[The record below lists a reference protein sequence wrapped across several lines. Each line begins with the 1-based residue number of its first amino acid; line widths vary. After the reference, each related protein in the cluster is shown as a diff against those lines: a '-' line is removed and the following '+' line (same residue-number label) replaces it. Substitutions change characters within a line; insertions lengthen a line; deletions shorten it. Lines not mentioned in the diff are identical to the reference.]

1 MTSQPGGSPHQPA
14 PRWFGPP
21 ERPLFGWLHLP
32 RDREVHGGVV
42 LCQPMG
48 IEAICVYF
56 TYRQLADRLAEQGL
70 AVLRFDYDGTG
81 DSTGEE
87 NDPDRVDA
95 WLSSV
100 TAAVDELA
108 ATGVPRIGLVGIRMG
123 GLFAAHE
130 AARRGGVDALVL
142 WDPCTS
148 GKAFLREQRMLR
160 LLSGGAGN
168 QAGEAVEAPGLRFEP
183 DTVED
188 LSALDLAGLDG
199 LLAERTLVL
208 VPPGASRPRALDRR
222 LDGLDVDWREAIGQQ
237 ALLDSHRQEPPY
249 ETITT
254 VTDWLVSELKG
265 EPVTLA
271 EPPAQSGPGV
281 VGATSDGIPVVE
293 YSVTLGELGLF
304 GIVTDSGSRHRGPTI
319 VLVNEGNTHHIGQA
333 RIWVDLA
340 RVLGAAGFRTLRFDL
355 SGNGDSGT
363 RPGQTPH
370 VGRAP
375 EAIDDIY
382 IAMRGIQPDD
392 PTSVVLVGFC
402 SGAYQVV
409 EQALLHPPLGI
420 CVINPTFA
428 FTPPEPDG
436 TAARLARQRSK
447 RWLVHLIRPP
457 LEWMGKRRNATDL
470 DRWLKALDSG
480 SWPVAMSKRRPGIP
494 EPVWQFVSRHLLE
507 NTGTTILGR
516 VVDSKVDTYVLCGW
530 DDFLP
535 IRIGADDQIR
545 NLEQAPN
552 FHLEVLSDLDHSSW
566 FMAHRQRLVASIASH
581 LEKTYTEPSLELDGS
596 PPRT

>member
-1 MTSQPGGSPHQPA
+1 M
-14 PRWFGPP
+14 
-21 ERPLFGWLHLP
+21 
-32 RDREVHGGVV
+32 
-42 LCQPMG
+42 LCQPLG
-48 IEAICVYF
+48 IEAICVYY
-56 TYRQLADRLAEQGL
+56 TYRQLADRLAENGL

-81 DSTGEE
+81 DSAGDET
-87 NDPDRVDA
+87 DPGRVDA

-142 WDPCTS
+142 WDTCTS

-160 LLSGGAGN
+160 LLSGGKGN
-168 QAGEAVEAPGLRFEP
+168 EDGEAVEAPGLRFEP
-183 DTVED
+183 DTVKELGD
-188 LSALDLAGLDG
+188 VDLAGVDG
-199 LLAERTLVL
+199 VPAERTLVL

-222 LDGLDVDWREAIGQQ
+222 LDGLDVDWQEATGQQ

-249 ETITT
+249 ETIRR
-254 VTDWLVSELKG
+254 VTDWLVSELRG

-271 EPPAQSGPGV
+271 APPAQSGPGV
-281 VGATSDGIPVVE
+281 VGETPAGLPVVE
-293 YSVTLGELGLF
+293 RTVSLGELGLF
-304 GIVTDSGSRHRGPTI
+304 GIITESGDRHRGPTI

-382 IAMRGIQPDD
+382 MAMEGIQPDD
-392 PTSVVLVGFC
+392 PTGVILVGFC

-409 EQALLHPPLGI
+409 EQALIHPPLGI
-420 CVINPTFA
+420 CVINPTFSFA
-428 FTPPEPDG
+428 PPELEG
-436 TAARLARQRSK
+436 TAVRLARQRSR
-447 RWLVHLIRPP
+447 RWLIQLVRPP
-457 LEWMGKRRNATDL
+457 LEWMGKRRNSAEL
-470 DRWLKALDSG
+470 DRWLKALDNG
-480 SWPVAMSKRRPGIP
+480 SWPAAMAKRRPGIP
-494 EPVWQFVSRHLLE
+494 EPVWQLVSRHLLE
-507 NTGTTILGR
+507 NTGTAILGR
-516 VVDSKVDTYVLCGW
+516 VVASKVDTYVLCGW

-545 NLEQAPN
+545 ILEQEPN

-581 LEKTYTEPSLELDGS
+581 LELTYADLAHQMDPS
-596 PPRT
+596 PPRS

>member
-1 MTSQPGGSPHQPA
+1 MTSETGGSPPQPA

-21 ERPLFGWLHLP
+21 GRPLFGWLHLP
-32 RDREVHGGVV
+32 RDREVRGGVV
-42 LCQPMG
+42 LCQPLG

-56 TYRQLADRLAEQGL
+56 TYRKLADRLAQEGL

-81 DSTGEE
+81 DSAGEE
-87 NDPDRVDA
+87 TDPGRVDA

-100 TAAVDELA
+100 SAAVDELA
-108 ATGVPRIGLVGIRMG
+108 ATGVPRIGLVGVRMG

-142 WDPCTS
+142 WDPCVS

-160 LLSGGAGN
+160 LLSGGEGSDDGGAI
-168 QAGEAVEAPGLRFEP
+168 EAPGLRFEP
-183 DTVED
+183 DTVEG
-188 LSALDLAGLDG
+188 LAGVDLATLDG
-199 LLAERTLVL
+199 ALAERTLVL
-208 VPPGASRPRALDRR
+208 VPPGASRPRVLDRR
-222 LDGLDVDWREAIGQQ
+222 LSGVDVDWREATGQQ

-249 ETITT
+249 ETVGR
-254 VTDWLVSELKG
+254 VTDWLVSELRG

-281 VGATSDGIPVVE
+281 VGATPEGLPVVE
-293 YSVTLGELGLF
+293 YSVTLGELDLF
-304 GIVTDSGSRHRGPTI
+304 GIVTDTGVSHRGPTI

-382 IAMRGIQPDD
+382 MAMQGVQPDD
-392 PTSVVLVGFC
+392 PTGVILVGFC

-409 EQALLHPPLGI
+409 EQALLHPPVGI
-420 CVINPTFA
+420 CVINPTFSFA
-428 FTPPEPDG
+428 PPEPEG
-436 TAARLARQRSK
+436 TAVRLARQRSK

-457 LEWMGKRRNATDL
+457 LEWMGTRRNVTDL
-470 DRWLKALDSG
+470 DRWLKALDNG
-480 SWPVAMSKRRPGIP
+480 SWPVAMAKRRPGIP

-516 VVDSKVDTYVLCGW
+516 VVASNVDTYVLCGW

-545 NLEQAPN
+545 ILEQEPN

-566 FMAHRQRLVASIASH
+566 FMAHRQRLVASIAGH
-581 LEKTYTEPSLELDGS
+581 LELVYADLAPRLDPT
-596 PPRT
+596 PPRP

>member
-1 MTSQPGGSPHQPA
+1 MTSQPGESPHLPA

-32 RDREVHGGVV
+32 CHREVHGGVV

-87 NDPDRVDA
+87 TDPAGVDA

-108 ATGVPRIGLVGIRMG
+108 ATGVPRIGLVGVRMG
-123 GLFAAHE
+123 GLFAAH
-130 AARRGGVDALVL
+130 AAAQRGGVDALVL

-160 LLSGGAGN
+160 LLSGGEGN

-183 DTVED
+183 DTVDD

-199 LLAERTLVL
+199 DLAARTLVL

-249 ETITT
+249 ETIAV
-254 VTDWLVSELKG
+254 VTDWLVSALKG

-271 EPPAQSGPGV
+271 EPPSQSGPGV
-281 VGATSDGIPVVE
+281 VGTTPDGLPVVE

-304 GIVTDSGSRHRGPTI
+304 GIVTDSGARHRGPTI
-319 VLVNEGNTHHIGQA
+319 ILVNEGNTHHIGQA

-340 RVLGAAGFRTLRFDL
+340 RVLGTAGFRTLRFDL

-375 EAIDDIY
+375 RPSTTSTSPCRASSRTTPR
-382 IAMRGIQPDD
+382 ASSSSASAPG
-392 PTSVVLVGFC
+392 PTRSSNRPC
-402 SGAYQVV
+402 SI
-409 EQALLHPPLGI
+409 H
-420 CVINPTFA
+420 
-428 FTPPEPDG
+428 
-436 TAARLARQRSK
+436 R
-447 RWLVHLIRPP
+447 
-457 LEWMGKRRNATDL
+457 
-470 DRWLKALDSG
+470 SG
-480 SWPVAMSKRRPGIP
+480 SA
-494 EPVWQFVSRHLLE
+494 
-507 NTGTTILGR
+507 
-516 VVDSKVDTYVLCGW
+516 
-530 DDFLP
+530 
-535 IRIGADDQIR
+535 
-545 NLEQAPN
+545 
-552 FHLEVLSDLDHSSW
+552 
-566 FMAHRQRLVASIASH
+566 
-581 LEKTYTEPSLELDGS
+581 
-596 PPRT
+596 

>member
-1 MTSQPGGSPHQPA
+1 MTSHPGGGPYLPA

-32 RDREVHGGVV
+32 HSREVRGGVV

-56 TYRQLADRLAEQGL
+56 TYRKLADQLAEQGL

-81 DSTGEE
+81 DSAGQET
-87 NDPDRVDA
+87 DPGRVDA

-108 ATGVPRIGLVGIRMG
+108 ATGVPRIGLVGVRMG

-142 WDPCTS
+142 WDPCVS

-160 LLSGGAGN
+160 LLSSGSGN
-168 QAGEAVEAPGLRFEP
+168 EDDEAVEAPGLRFEP
-183 DTVED
+183 DTVKELSGVD
-188 LSALDLAGLDG
+188 LVGLDG
-199 LLAERTLVL
+199 TLAQRTLVL
-208 VPPGASRPRALDRR
+208 VPPGASRPRTLDRR
-222 LDGLDVDWREAIGQQ
+222 LDGLDVDWQEATGQQ
-237 ALLDSHRQEPPY
+237 ALLDSHRQDPPD
-249 ETITT
+249 ETIAR
-254 VTDWLVSELKG
+254 VTDWLVSELRG
-265 EPVTLA
+265 GPVTLD

-281 VGATSDGIPVVE
+281 IGATPDGLPVAE
-293 YSVTLGELGLF
+293 YSVTLGELDLF
-304 GIVTDSGSRHRGPTI
+304 GIVTDSGPRHRGPTI

-382 IAMRGIQPDD
+382 MAMRGIQPDD
-392 PTSVVLVGFC
+392 PTGVVLVGFC

-409 EQALLHPPLGI
+409 EQALVHPPLGI
-420 CVINPTFA
+420 CVINPTFSFA
-428 FTPPEPDG
+428 PPEPEG
-436 TAARLARQRSK
+436 TAVRLARQRSK
-447 RWLVHLIRPP
+447 RWLVQLVRPA
-457 LEWMGKRRNATDL
+457 LERMGNRRNPTEI
-470 DRWLKALDSG
+470 DRWLKALDNG
-480 SWPVAMSKRRPGIP
+480 SWPVAMAKRRPGIP
-494 EPVWQFVSRHLLE
+494 APVWQFVNRFLLE
-507 NTGTTILGR
+507 NTGAAILGR
-516 VVDSKVDTYVLCGW
+516 VVASKVDTYVLCGR

-545 NLEQAPN
+545 ILEQAPN

-566 FMAHRQRLVASIASH
+566 FMAHRQRLVTSIASH
-581 LEKTYTEPSLELDGS
+581 LEEAYAEPAPQLDPS
-596 PPRT
+596 PPRP